1 MLHVMFFEMRSQVS
15 VTRRGF
21 LAAAAAA
28 PLAMAVPA
36 GKGLPV
42 GIELYS
48 VRDEMTK
55 DTLATVRAIG
65 KMGYEVVEF
74 YGPYYQWTPEFAKDV
89 RKVLDE
95 SGLKCRSTHND
106 AKNLRP
112 EGIQK
117 AIELNKI
124 IGSKYIVVASAGK
137 VEGLDG
143 WKTLGESLTKAM
155 ETLRPLGLAS
165 GYHNHQTEFKPID
178 GKRPIEVLAANT
190 PKDFMMQFDVGT
202 CVEVGDDPVA
212 WINANPGRIKSLHL
226 KDFGK
231 PVEGDKERGYRV
243 LLGEGDAP
251 WKKIFAA
258 AEGKGGA
265 EFYLIEQEGSRYPSL
280 ETAQKCLESYKKL
293 RG

>member
-1 MLHVMFFEMRSQVS
+1 MLRVMFLGMRSQGS
-15 VTRRGF
+15 ISRRGF
-21 LAAAAAA
+21 LAATAAA
-28 PLAMAVPA
+28 PLALAIPA
-36 GKGLPV
+36 GKGLPI

-48 VRDEMTK
+48 VRDEMAK

-95 SGLKCRSTHND
+95 TGMRCNSTHND

-117 AIELNKI
+117 AIDLNKT
-124 IGSKYIVVASAGK
+124 IGSKYVVVASAGR

-143 WKTLGESLTKAM
+143 WKALGESLTKAM
-155 ETLRPLGLAS
+155 ETLRPVGLSA
-165 GYHNHQTEFKPID
+165 GYHNHQAEFKTLD

-202 CVEVGDDPVA
+202 CVEVGEDPVA
-212 WINANPGRIKSLHL
+212 RINANPGRIRSLHL
-226 KDFGK
+226 KDWGK
-231 PVEGDKERGYRV
+231 PEEGNKERGYRV
-243 LLGEGDAP
+243 LFGEGDGD
-251 WKKIFAA
+251 AA
-258 AEGKGGA
+258 SSGA
-265 EFYLIEQEGSRYPSL
+265 ELGVSQPPDGV
-280 ETAQKCLESYKKL
+280 
-293 RG
+293 